1 MNSSPS
7 ILFSP
12 DPGAETGKK
21 VLLYYY
27 KFASELG
34 GSDYLPL
41 LFIAELQR
49 RGCDVTLAL
58 DWESDL
64 ERAANLYHV
73 DLDAKR
79 VHILTVKPKNRFI
92 RRLDSI
98 LPFYRVRQ
106 LKKMAKHADVCISTA
121 NMIDFGK
128 PAHHIVYLM
137 RLFGDNAF
145 NDFCQHRPPLSG
157 FPRLKRR
164 ILKLIAEGFLRPLL
178 GVRSTRKILADQR
191 ESICV
196 PSRYVADTMRTFYGP
211 FNCTVFYPP
220 TSFDIPPMEIER
232 DPMRVIY
239 LGRIQREKGILE
251 IVEIVERTREI
262 SGLDIHLHLAGPLTP
277 GNYTENLKQIVAEKA
292 WIQLVD
298 PVYGKE
304 KAAFL
309 LSGTYAIHAERDEAF
324 GISITEYLKAGCIPV
339 VPDEGGTPEVVG
351 NPALTYHTNEDA
363 ARLLTLLITDEAFRL
378 EQMDRCKERALAFS
392 FDHYM
397 KEQHIILDR
406 ILEEPL

>member
-1 MNSSPS
+1 MSASPS
-7 ILFSP
+7 ASFPSASAS
-12 DPGAETGKK
+12 GTGPK
-21 VLLYYY
+21 VLIYYY
-27 KFASELG
+27 KFATKLG

-41 LFIAELQR
+41 LFIAELQQ

-58 DWESDL
+58 DWNSDL
-64 ERAANLYHV
+64 EQAANLYHV
-73 DLDAKR
+73 DLDAKKVR
-79 VHILTVKPKNRFI
+79 ILTVKPKNKTI
-92 RRLDSI
+92 GRLDSV

-106 LKKMAKHADVCISTA
+106 LKKLAKQADICISTA

-128 PAHHIVYLM
+128 PAHHVVYLM

-157 FPRLKRR
+157 IPRLKRR
-164 ILKLIAEGFLRPLL
+164 IRNLIAESLLRPLL

-191 ESICV
+191 ESIYV
-196 PSRYVADTMRTFYGP
+196 PSQYVADVMRAFFGP

-220 TSFDIPPMEIER
+220 TSFDIPLMEIER

-239 LGRIQREKGILE
+239 LGRIQQEKGILE
-251 IVEIVERTREI
+251 IVDIVEQVRKL
-262 SGLDIHLHLAGPLTP
+262 SALNVCLYLAGPLTP
-277 GNYTENLKQIVAEKA
+277 GAYTEKLKRIATEKT
-292 WIQLVD
+292 WIRLVD
-298 PVYGKE
+298 PVYGQN

-351 NPALTYHTNEDA
+351 NPALAYHTNEDA
-363 ARLLTLLITDEAFRL
+363 ARILARLLTDEAFRL
-378 EQMDRCKERALAFS
+378 EQLNHCKERALAFS
-392 FDHYM
+392 FERYM
-397 KEQHIILDR
+397 ETQHKILDR
-406 ILEEPL
+406 ILKEPL

>member
-1 MNSSPS
+1 MSASSS
-7 ILFSP
+7 TSFSP
-12 DPGAETGKK
+12 DPAAKTGKK
-21 VLLYYY
+21 VLIYYY
-27 KFASELG
+27 KFAANLG

-41 LFIAELQR
+41 LFIAELQQ

-64 ERAANLYHV
+64 EQATKLYHV
-73 DLDAKR
+73 DLDTKK
-79 VHILTVKPKNRFI
+79 VHIRIVKPKNQFI
-92 RRLDSI
+92 GRLDSI
-98 LPFYRVRQ
+98 LPFYRVRK
-106 LKKMAKHADVCISTA
+106 LKKLAKHADVCISTA

-128 PAHHIVYLM
+128 PAHHVVYLM

-145 NDFCQHRPPLSG
+145 NDFCQHRPPLTG

-164 ILKLIAEGFLRPLL
+164 IRNMIAESILRPVL

-191 ESICV
+191 ESIYV
-196 PSRYVADTMRTFYGP
+196 PSQYVADTMQAFFGP

-239 LGRIQREKGILE
+239 LGRIQQEKGILE
-251 IVEIVERTREI
+251 IVDIVEQAREL
-262 SGLDIHLHLAGPLTP
+262 SARDVRLHLAGPLTP
-277 GNYTENLKQIVAEKA
+277 GAYTEKLERIVAETP
-292 WIQLVD
+292 WIQLVA

-309 LSGTYAIHAERDEAF
+309 LSGTFAIHAERDEAF
-324 GISITEYLKAGCIPV
+324 GISITEYLKAGCIPI

-351 NPALTYHTNEDA
+351 NPALAYHTNKDA
-363 ARLLTLLITDEAFRL
+363 ARILTRLLTDEAFRL
-378 EQMDRCKERALAFS
+378 EQLKLCKERAKSFS
-392 FDHYM
+392 FEHYM
-397 KEQHIILDR
+397 ETQHIILDT
-406 ILEEPL
+406 ILKTSK